1 MYKNQSYSLHL
12 QGNVIKELE
21 TRVQQLMNETEN
33 MKKSRAALEKEKMDC
48 ESQIE
53 RLKSELRTQ
62 QDK

>member
-1 MYKNQSYSLHL
+1 
-12 QGNVIKELE
+12 
-21 TRVQQLMNETEN
+21 MNETEN
-33 MKKSRAALEKEKMDC
+33 MKKSRTSLEKEKMNC